1 MSKILIPRSDSIS
14 AKTIV
19 PTDFEKYFTNDIQD
33 YVVDGFTVTG
43 STGTNRDV
51 DITSGTIRLKGMV
64 VNNSAND
71 TNAYTFSTD
80 DTHYLYVQITRDGNG
95 EPESWDYTSNTTGTT
110 PTDALMI
117 AKVVTAAGDVS
128 SVDQTAD
135 FKKMHHMIAY
145 VGSGTEIAALSPTY
159 AGMLAYCSVSAG
171 NFYNG
176 VLYARNKDN
185 DGWYPLGYEG
195 SYYGDGTDGSATN
208 ATPSTGT
215 IYNYTDLT
223 INSTVSWGSS
233 TNPEPIFVKV
243 SGTLDLTGTINVTS
257 SYDTKQTASGGSGN
271 GVAAGGYGGK
281 SASPVFI
288 FAKNITGTGT
298 INVTAQNGGNGAT
311 SSSATAFTVASNLAE
326 DGLGTGFGSRDI
338 APTAGGNGGAGNVT
352 GTGAADAG
360 KSLGINFDTI
370 SDFLNPSSF
379 INTRTGRGSG
389 GGAGALGT
397 GGAAFTGA
405 SSSGGGAGA
414 STFLCKGG
422 DGGYEQYG
430 NASPSDGSSGGS
442 GGGGGSSSIVIIADS
457 CSGITVNVTGGDG
470 GDGGDGYHYSQT
482 PNGGSGGGG
491 GAACALIISGETVNP
506 ITVNLTGGSGGTY
519 GNGGIAA
526 QNGSAGSTKLI
537 YVQSQ
542 LWKALISSGL

>member
-110 PTDALMI
+110 PTDAIMI

-185 DGWYPLGYEG
+185 DDWYPLGYEG

-257 SYDTKQTASGGSGN
+257 SYDTRNSASGGSGN
-271 GVAAGGYGGK
+271 SVAAGGHGGK

-298 INVTAQNGGNGAT
+298 INVTAENGGDGAVA
-311 SSSATAFTVASNLAE
+311 SSATAFTTASNLAE
-326 DGLGTGFGSRDI
+326 DGLGTGFGARDI
-338 APTAGGNGGAGNVT
+338 APTAGDNGGVGNVT
-352 GTGAADAG
+352 GTGDGDKGVAG
-360 KSLGINFDTI
+360 GINFDTI

-379 INTRTGRGSG
+379 INTRTGRGAG

-397 GGAAFTGA
+397 GGGSFTGA
-405 SSSGGGAGA
+405 SSGAGGAGA

-422 DGGYEQYG
+422 DGGEDNGVAAQ
-430 NASPSDGSSGGS
+430 SSNTGGS
-442 GGGGGSSSIVIIADS
+442 GGGGGSASIVIIADS

-470 GDGGDGYHYSQT
+470 GDGGEGWSS
-482 PNGGSGGGG
+482 GGQGEGGCGGGG
-491 GAACALIISGETVNP
+491 GAACALIISGETANP
-506 ITVNLTGGSGGTY
+506 VTVNLTAGSGGALALGQSNT
-519 GNGGIAA
+519 GK
-526 QNGSAGSTKLI
+526 NGSAGSTKLI